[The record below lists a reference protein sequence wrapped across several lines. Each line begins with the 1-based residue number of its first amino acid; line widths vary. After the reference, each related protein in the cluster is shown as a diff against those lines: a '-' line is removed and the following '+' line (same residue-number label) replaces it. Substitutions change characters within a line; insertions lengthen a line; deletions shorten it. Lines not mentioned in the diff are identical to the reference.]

1 MFKLLLLTS
10 VSKVVAT
17 IRGQVNI
24 PAKIGT
30 VICSWNNELDMVH
43 THSFKIP
50 YYFPESLINIL
61 GITAFG
67 KQLNEKET
75 TGIDTK
81 WKKNT
86 FHFKG
91 GYEHLI
97 YHPASQLPAMLL
109 VPNGMNNTF
118 CLYIEHYEAATSC
131 YSASEDVTFA
141 TVLNTPTDID
151 IEASPFKFGER
162 LFYTHKGHIS
172 VIHL

>member
-17 IRGQVNI
+17 IGGQVNI

-30 VICSWNNELDMVH
+30 SICSWKNELDMVH
-43 THSFKIP
+43 THSFKTP
-50 YYFPESLINIL
+50 YYCPGSLKTIL

-75 TGIDTK
+75 TRIGTK

-91 GYEHLI
+91 GYKHLI
-97 YHPASQLPAMLL
+97 YHSASQLPAMLL

-131 YSASEDVTFA
+131 YSALEDVTFA
-141 TVLNTPTDID
+141 TALNT
-151 IEASPFKFGER
+151 
-162 LFYTHKGHIS
+162 LFWRVSLLYTQRTCIS
-172 VIHL
+172 DTPLRD